1 MDIFLRLEFTQTQQ
15 IFLRIKEKNMKKKI
29 LKFILMVVC
38 VIALLPHSVHAEG
51 GSSPIL
57 PVASHGNV
65 IKKMNLSDYS
75 NGTSTDATLEIY
87 EDGYTVVK
95 SNSTVPQAQK
105 INNVWV
111 INAIKNYYDG
121 NPTVDMTSLVYDSDT
136 RLLVSSLN
144 KVEGGFWWRF
154 RHFWANETYGP
165 NGKVVSLS
173 KLKEIDLSKT
183 TPITDAGQT
192 ENTDSTRM
200 NLTNT
205 FSQIGIEK
213 LIFGQNWS
221 KIKIGNIDNLF
232 YHSLI
237 NEVVGLEYMDIK
249 PTSTESAFSN
259 ATIKKIDLSKLD
271 LTGLL
276 YGSRMFDTARVD
288 FKDLF
293 SRQHINNLKSGRYMF
308 SLYVTDEPLDVTG
321 IDLANGGGS
330 GSDYQGMFSA
340 LQAPSFKFDF
350 SNACSNTGEG
360 ADFSYA
366 FSRLSMQIDTSKLP
380 KLIYKPVGYD
390 SNGSG
395 SNIFYMDML
404 SYNSSWWEVYQK
416 LLDLSD
422 YSTDYIGSTN
432 VLDNQSGVQ
441 VIKTSTR
448 TKLHPQYGNGL
459 GIDSYS
465 IFDKYVGFKQ
475 VYTGRW
481 LLKYYA
487 DGSVVPEAD
496 RKYAST
502 YADFNGIDGYWV
514 REPVAGDNSP
524 TLSGGRIYET
534 EDDKWVTNADGSMTY
549 NMKVFDRKD
558 THYIVEDENP
568 NFIRTDNTTTVNGKQ
583 ASTAVVGK
591 DETTAT
597 VVNRYINS
605 TNTEV
610 RNLTIRKNVDVEDS
624 TQFIFDVTLKHST
637 LSGIKK
643 INDILFKDGVG
654 TITLMGNKS
663 ITLELPKGTE
673 YTITERAVKNW
684 TLTNQE
690 NTSGTLD
697 LNTEAV
703 FTNTRD
709 TFPNTSD
716 SVTELNIE
724 KNVPES
730 YKGFNGNNGFQF
742 EITLSNLSPN
752 STYQYEQYGQTRD
765 FQSDENGLATL
776 KLSVSKTSPVK
787 IIGNGLSSFKY
798 SIKENAPL
806 AGDTY
811 TFIPSMQVYEDTSL
825 IDNVGGKKG
834 IDFVSKTYTAKT
846 GKINRA
852 VVTNDIYD
860 LYQFNL
866 SKVVENSDTEEPFD
880 FTVSIK
886 GLKEGDFVYYQ
897 IYGESEERQVKYQ
910 GEYSEFDVKISNGGG
925 LDMFNI
931 PMYAQVSVIEHAN
944 TKGFVSNYQDMNGV
958 MTENTTVGK
967 EMATPYISGNANNSY
982 VSYTFYNRKE
992 QTFIASKTVSGT
1004 QGNKN
1009 ELFDFTTK
1017 LTTEDDSVY
1026 TGDVT
1031 IVDKYGK
1038 KETLHPNADGQY
1050 DFKMKHGDV
1059 MQFTGFSSKIKNVE
1073 LIEKDNAYITTMTSD
1088 NNVVEDKTIIVDITG
1103 DAIKEIKVNNSLG
1116 FDVPTGITLPFGGIL
1131 LLLVGIG
1138 VIYIIRR
1145 GNGDN

>member
-1 MDIFLRLEFTQTQQ
+1 
-15 IFLRIKEKNMKKKI
+15 
-29 LKFILMVVC
+29 MVVC

-75 NGTSTDATLEIY
+75 GGTSTDATLEIY

-95 SNSTVPQAQK
+95 SNSTVEQSQK
-105 INNVWV
+105 INNIWV
-111 INAIKNYYDG
+111 IKAVKSYYAN
-121 NPTVDMTSLVYDSDT
+121 NPTVDITSLVYDGDT
-136 RLLVSSLN
+136 RLLVSSLKYEN
-144 KVEGGFWWRF
+144 GFNSVRQF
-154 RHFWANETYGP
+154 NPKKRYTATGEE
-165 NGKVVSLS
+165 VDLS
-173 KLKEIDLSKT
+173 KLKVIDLSKT

-192 ENTDSTRM
+192 ENTDSNRV
-200 NLTNT
+200 NLIWS
-205 FSQIGIEK
+205 FAQLGIEK
-213 LIFGQNWS
+213 LIFGENWS
-221 KIKIGNIDNLF
+221 KLKFGDLNDAFIYSK
-232 YHSLI
+232 I
-237 NEVVGLEYMDIK
+237 NEVVGFEYLNIK
-249 PTSTESAFSN
+249 PESTEQAFSN
-259 ATIKKIDLSKLD
+259 AIIDKIDLSKLD
-271 LTGLL
+271 LTNLL
-276 YGSRMFDTARVD
+276 YGSRMFDTARVP

-293 SRQHINNLKSGRYMF
+293 SRQHINNIRSGEYMF

-321 IDLANGGGS
+321 LDLANAGGS
-330 GSDYQGMFSA
+330 GSGFQGMFSA
-340 LQAPSFKFDF
+340 LRAPSFKFDF
-350 SNACSNTGEG
+350 RNACSNTGQG

-380 KLIYKPVGYD
+380 KLIYKPVDYD
-390 SNGSG
+390 PNGSG

-416 LLDLSD
+416 SLDLSD
-422 YSTDYIGSTN
+422 YSTDNIGSTN

-448 TKLHPQYGNGL
+448 TKLHPQYGNGF
-459 GIDSYS
+459 GIGSYS

-481 LLKYYA
+481 LSKYYS

-568 NFIRTDNTTTVNGKQ
+568 NFIRTDSTTTVNGKQ

-597 VVNRYINS
+597 VVNKYINS

-690 NTSGTLD
+690 NSSGTLD
-697 LNTEAV
+697 LNTEAI

-724 KNVPES
+724 KSVLES
-730 YKGFNGNNGFQF
+730 YTGYNGNNGFQF
-742 EITLSNLSPN
+742 EVTLSNLTPN

-765 FQSDENGLATL
+765 FTSDENGLATL

-866 SKVVENSDTEEPFD
+866 SKVVEGSETEEPFD

-886 GLKEGDFVYYQ
+886 GLKEGDLVYYQ
-897 IYGESEERQVKYQ
+897 IYGESEERKIKYQ

-967 EMATPYISGNANNSY
+967 EMATPYVSGTVNNSY
-982 VSYTFYNRKE
+982 VAYTFYNRKE
-992 QTFIASKTVSGT
+992 QTFVTSKTVSGT

-1009 ELFDFTTK
+1009 ELFDFTAK
-1017 LTTEDDSVY
+1017 LTTEDDSAY
-1026 TGDVT
+1026 NGEVT

-1038 KETLHPNADGQY
+1038 KEVLHPNTEGQY
-1050 DFKMKHGDV
+1050 EFKMRHGDV
-1059 MQFTGFSSKIKNVE
+1059 MQFTGFSSMIKNVE
-1073 LIEKDNAYITTMTSD
+1073 LTEKDNAYTTTMTSD
-1088 NNVVEDKTIIVDITG
+1088 NKVVEDKTITVDIAG

-1131 LLLVGIG
+1131 LLLAGVG
-1138 VIYIIRR
+1138 VIYIMKR
-1145 GNGDN
+1145 GKGDN

>member
-1 MDIFLRLEFTQTQQ
+1 M
-15 IFLRIKEKNMKKKI
+15 KNKI

-75 NGTSTDATLEIY
+75 GGTSTDATLEIY

-95 SNSTVPQAQK
+95 SNSTVEQSQK
-105 INNVWV
+105 INNTWV
-111 INAIKNYYDG
+111 IKAVKSYYAN
-121 NPTVDMTSLVYDSDT
+121 NPTVDITSLVYDGDT
-136 RLLVSSLN
+136 RLLVSSL
-144 KVEGGFWWRF
+144 KYEDGFNSVKQFNPKKRYTPTG
-154 RHFWANETYGP
+154 EE
-165 NGKVVSLS
+165 VDLS
-173 KLKEIDLSKT
+173 KLKVIDLSKT

-192 ENTDSTRM
+192 ENTDSNRIK
-200 NLTNT
+200 LIWS
-205 FSQIGIEK
+205 FAQLGIEK
-213 LIFGQNWS
+213 LIFGENWS
-221 KIKIGNIDNLF
+221 KLKFGDINGAFIYSK
-232 YHSLI
+232 I
-237 NEVVGLEYMDIK
+237 NEVVGFEYLNIK
-249 PTSTESAFSN
+249 PESTEQSFSN
-259 ATIKKIDLSKLD
+259 AIIDKIDLSKLD
-271 LTGLL
+271 LTNLL
-276 YGSRMFDTARVD
+276 YGSRMFDTARVPI
-288 FKDLF
+288 KDLF
-293 SRQHINNLKSGRYMF
+293 SRQHINNIRSGEYMF

-321 IDLANGGGS
+321 LDLANAGGS
-330 GSDYQGMFSA
+330 GSSFQGMFSA
-340 LQAPSFKFDF
+340 LRAPSFKFDF
-350 SNACSNTGEG
+350 RNACSNTGQG

-380 KLIYKPVGYD
+380 KLIYKPVDYD
-390 SNGSG
+390 PTASG

-416 LLDLSD
+416 SLDLSD

-459 GIDSYS
+459 GIGSYS

-481 LLKYYA
+481 LLKYYS

-568 NFIRTDNTTTVNGKQ
+568 NFIRTDSTTTVNGKQ

-597 VVNRYINS
+597 VVNKYINS

-643 INDILFKDGVG
+643 INDILFKDGAG

-684 TLTNQE
+684 TLTSQE
-690 NTSGTLD
+690 NTSGTLN
-697 LNTEAV
+697 LNAEAV

-866 SKVVENSDTEEPFD
+866 SKVVENSETEEPFD

-897 IYGESEERQVKYQ
+897 IYGESEERKVKYQ

-967 EMATPYISGNANNSY
+967 EMATPYISGTVNNSY

-992 QTFIASKTVSGT
+992 QTIVTSKTVTGN
-1004 QGNKN
+1004 QGDKYKN
-1009 ELFDFTTK
+1009 FDFNAKFFKEDGSAYTGKVTIARKNGTK
-1017 LTTEDDSVY
+1017 EELTPNSENVY
-1026 TGDVT
+1026 T
-1031 IVDKYGK
+1031 Y
-1038 KETLHPNADGQY
+1038 Q
-1050 DFKMKHGDV
+1050 MKHGDV
-1059 MQFTGFSSKIKNVE
+1059 MQLSNFEEKIKSAEITEADNEYETTVQE
-1073 LIEKDNAYITTMTSD
+1073 VGKDAVNS
-1088 NNVVEDKTIIVDITG
+1088 KTITVDVENS
-1103 DAIKEIKVNNSLG
+1103 DKQVNFTNNLG
-1116 FDVPTGITLPFGGIL
+1116 INIPTGIALPLGGIAL
-1131 LLLVGIG
+1131 LALGAV
-1138 VIYIIRR
+1138 VIVLNKKKRE
-1145 GNGDN
+1145 D

>member
-1 MDIFLRLEFTQTQQ
+1 M
-15 IFLRIKEKNMKKKI
+15 KNKLI
-29 LKFILMVVC
+29 KFILMVVC

-87 EDGYTVVK
+87 EDGYTIVK

-105 INNVWV
+105 IDNVWV

-154 RHFWANETYGP
+154 RYFWANETYGP
-165 NGKVVSLS
+165 NGKIVSLS

-183 TPITDAGQT
+183 TPITDAGQE

-232 YHSLI
+232 YHSVI

-259 ATIKKIDLSKLD
+259 ATIKKIDFSKLD
-271 LTGLL
+271 LTNLR

-293 SRQHINNLKSGRYMF
+293 SRQHINNLRSGDYMF
-308 SLYVTDEPLDVTG
+308 SLYVTDKPLDITG

-330 GSDYQGMFSA
+330 GSSYQGMFSA

-350 SNACSNTGEG
+350 RNACSNTGEG

-390 SNGSG
+390 PNGSG

-416 LLDLSD
+416 SLDLSD

-432 VLDNQSGVQ
+432 ILDTQTGVQ

-459 GIDSYS
+459 GIGSYS
-465 IFDKYVGFKQ
+465 IFDKFIGFKQ

-481 LLKYYA
+481 LLKYYS

-597 VVNRYINS
+597 VVNKYINS

-624 TQFIFDVTLKHST
+624 TQFIFDVTLKHLT

-684 TLTNQE
+684 TLTSQE
-690 NTSGTLD
+690 NSSGTLD

-765 FQSDENGLATL
+765 FQSDENGLAIL
-776 KLSVSKTSPVK
+776 KLSISKTSPVK

-866 SKVVENSDTEEPFD
+866 SKVVENSETEEPFD

-897 IYGESEERQVKYQ
+897 IYGESEERKVKYQ

-967 EMATPYISGNANNSY
+967 EMATPYISGTTNNSY

-992 QTFIASKTVSGT
+992 QTFIASKTVLGT

-1009 ELFDFTTK
+1009 EPFNFTAK
-1017 LTTEDDSVY
+1017 LTSEDDSAY
-1026 TGDVT
+1026 SGEVT
-1031 IVDKYGK
+1031 MVDKYGK
-1038 KETLHPNADGQY
+1038 KNILHPNADGQY
-1050 DFKMKHGDV
+1050 DFKMRHGDV

-1073 LIEKDNAYITTMTSD
+1073 LTEKDNAYITTMTSD
-1088 NNVVEDKTIIVDITG
+1088 NNVVEDKTITVDITG
-1103 DAIKEIKVNNSLG
+1103 DEIKEIKVNNSLG
-1116 FDVPTGITLPFGGIL
+1116 FDVPTGITLPVGGIL

>member
-1 MDIFLRLEFTQTQQ
+1 
-15 IFLRIKEKNMKKKI
+15 
-29 LKFILMVVC
+29 MVVC

-95 SNSTVPQAQK
+95 SNSSVPQAQK
-105 INNVWV
+105 IDNVWV

-121 NPTVDMTSLVYDSDT
+121 NPTVDMTSLVYDTDT
-136 RLLVSSLN
+136 RLLVSSLS

-154 RHFWANETYGP
+154 KNFWAKETYGP
-165 NGKVVSLS
+165 NGSTISLS

-183 TPITDAGQT
+183 TPITDARQE
-192 ENTDSTRM
+192 ENTDSTRI
-200 NLTNT
+200 NLLNT

-221 KIKIGNIDNLF
+221 KIKIGDISNLF
-232 YHSLI
+232 YHSVI

-249 PTSTESAFSN
+249 PTSTDSAFSN

-271 LTGLL
+271 LTSLR

-350 SNACSNTGEG
+350 RNACSNTGEG

-416 LLDLSD
+416 SLDLSD

-448 TKLHPQYGNGL
+448 TKLHPKYGNGL
-459 GIDSYS
+459 GIGSYS
-465 IFDKYVGFKQ
+465 IFDKFIGFKQ

-481 LLKYYA
+481 LLKYYS

-597 VVNRYINS
+597 VVNKYINS

-663 ITLELPKGTE
+663 ITLELPEGTE

-684 TLTNQE
+684 TLTSQE

-730 YKGFNGNNGFQF
+730 YKGYNGNNGFQF

-811 TFIPSMQVYEDTSL
+811 TFIPSMQVYEDASL

-866 SKVVENSDTEEPFD
+866 SKVVEGSETEEPFD

-897 IYGESEERQVKYQ
+897 IYGESEERKVKYH

-967 EMATPYISGNANNSY
+967 EMATPYVSGTVNNSY
-982 VSYTFYNRKE
+982 VAYTFYNKKV
-992 QTFIASKTVSGT
+992 QTITLGKLVTGT

-1009 ELFDFTTK
+1009 ELFNFKTK
-1017 LTTEDDSVY
+1017 LIAEDGNTY
-1026 TGDVT
+1026 TGKVILSRKNGQKEKLLPNAEGEYKYQMQHGDIIQLSGFDTKINTIEVT
-1031 IVDKYGK
+1031 EEDNIYDTSVQVLDEEKNIGKSITVNVEDSDKYI
-1038 KETLHPNADGQY
+1038 
-1050 DFKMKHGDV
+1050 
-1059 MQFTGFSSKIKNVE
+1059 QFT
-1073 LIEKDNAYITTMTSD
+1073 
-1088 NNVVEDKTIIVDITG
+1088 NN
-1103 DAIKEIKVNNSLG
+1103 LG
-1116 FDVPTGITLPFGGIL
+1116 FTVPTGISLPTGGIFL
-1131 LLLVGIG
+1131 LIVGFAI
-1138 VIYIIRR
+1138 IIRNKR
-1145 GNGDN
+1145 TN

>member
-1 MDIFLRLEFTQTQQ
+1 
-15 IFLRIKEKNMKKKI
+15 MKRKLI
-29 LKFILMVVC
+29 KFILMVVC

-65 IKKMNLSDYS
+65 IKTMNLADY
-75 NGTSTDATLEIY
+75 TSGITTNATLQVY

-95 SNSTVPQAQK
+95 SNSTVEQSQK
-105 INNVWV
+105 IDNVWV

-154 RHFWANETYGP
+154 RTFWAKETYGP
-165 NGKVVSLS
+165 TGEIVSLS
-173 KLKEIDLSKT
+173 KLREIDLSKT

-205 FSQIGIEK
+205 FSQIGIKK

-221 KIKIGNIDNLF
+221 KIKIGDISNLF
-232 YHSLI
+232 YHSVI

-271 LTGLL
+271 LTSLR
-276 YGSRMFDTARVD
+276 YGSRMFYTARVD

-308 SLYVTDEPLDVTG
+308 SLYVTDEPLDITG

-350 SNACSNTGEG
+350 RNACSNTGEG

-390 SNGSG
+390 STASG

-416 LLDLSD
+416 SLDLSD

-459 GIDSYS
+459 GIGSYS

-481 LLKYYA
+481 LLKYYS

-514 REPVAGDNSP
+514 RESVAGDNSP

-568 NFIRTDNTTTVNGKQ
+568 NYIRTDSTTTVNGKQ

-597 VVNRYINS
+597 VVNKYINS

-663 ITLELPKGTE
+663 ITLELPNGTE

-684 TLTNQE
+684 TLTSQE

-709 TFPNTSD
+709 TFPNTSA

-724 KNVPES
+724 KNVPAS
-730 YKGFNGNNGFQF
+730 YTGYNGDNSFIF
-742 EITLSNLSPN
+742 EVALSGLVPN
-752 STYQYEQYGQTRD
+752 TTYQYEQFGQTKD
-765 FQSDENGLATL
+765 FTSDENGLANL
-776 KLSVSKTSPVK
+776 SLSVSKTSPVK

-880 FTVSIK
+880 FIISIK

-897 IYGESEERQVKYQ
+897 IYGESEERKVKYQ

-925 LDMFNI
+925 LYMFNI

-967 EMATPYISGNANNSY
+967 EMATPYISGTANNSY

-1009 ELFDFTTK
+1009 ELFDFTAK
-1017 LTTEDDSVY
+1017 LTAEDDSAY
-1026 TGDVT
+1026 NGDVT
-1031 IVDKYGK
+1031 MVDKYGK
-1038 KETLHPNADGQY
+1038 KEVLQPNTEGQY
-1050 DFKMKHGDV
+1050 EFKMQHGDV

-1073 LIEKDNAYITTMTSD
+1073 LTEKDNAYITTMTSG
-1088 NNVVEDKTIIVDITG
+1088 NNVVEDKTITVDIIG
-1103 DAIKEIKVNNSLG
+1103 DEIKEIKVNNSLG
-1116 FDVPTGITLPFGGIL
+1116 FDVPTGITLPVGGL

-1138 VIYIIRR
+1138 VIYIIKR
-1145 GNGDN
+1145 GKGDK

>member
-1 MDIFLRLEFTQTQQ
+1 M
-15 IFLRIKEKNMKKKI
+15 KNKLI
-29 LKFILMVVC
+29 KFILMVVC

-65 IKKMNLSDYS
+65 IKKMNLSDFS

-87 EDGYTVVK
+87 EDGYTIVK
-95 SNSTVPQAQK
+95 SNSTVEQSQK
-105 INNVWV
+105 IDNVWV

-136 RLLVSSLN
+136 RLLVSSLS

-154 RHFWANETYGP
+154 KNFWTKETYGQ
-165 NGKVVSLS
+165 NGKIVSLS

-183 TPITDAGQT
+183 TPITDAGQE
-192 ENTDSTRM
+192 ENTDSTRI
-200 NLTNT
+200 NLLNT

-221 KIKIGNIDNLF
+221 KIKIGDISNLF
-232 YHSLI
+232 YHSVI

-249 PTSTESAFSN
+249 PTSTESAFNS

-271 LTGLL
+271 LTNLR
-276 YGSRMFDTARVD
+276 YGSRMFDTARVN

-350 SNACSNTGEG
+350 RNACSNTGEG

-380 KLIYKPVGYD
+380 KPIYKPAGYD
-390 SNGSG
+390 PSG
-395 SNIFYMDML
+395 SADNSFYEDML
-404 SYNSSWWEVYQK
+404 SYNNSWWEVYQK
-416 LLDLSD
+416 SLDLSD
-422 YSTDYIGSTN
+422 YSTDNIGSTN
-432 VLDNQSGVQ
+432 VLSSQSGVQ

-459 GIDSYS
+459 GISSYS

-481 LLKYYA
+481 LLKYYS

-534 EDDKWVTNADGSMTY
+534 EDGKWVTNADGSMTY

-568 NFIRTDNTTTVNGKQ
+568 NFIRTDSTTTVNGKQ
-583 ASTAVVGK
+583 TSTAVVGK

-597 VVNRYINS
+597 VVNKYINS

-684 TLTNQE
+684 TLTSQE

-709 TFPNTSD
+709 TFPNVSD
-716 SVTELNIE
+716 SATELNIE
-724 KNVPES
+724 KNIPES

-765 FQSDENGLATL
+765 FTSDENGLAIL

-798 SIKENAPL
+798 SIKENASL

-834 IDFVSKTYTAKT
+834 IDFVSKTYIAKT

-866 SKVVENSDTEEPFD
+866 SKVVENSETEEPFD

-897 IYGESEERQVKYQ
+897 IYGESEERKVKYQ

-967 EMATPYISGNANNSY
+967 EMATPYISGTSNNSY

-992 QTFIASKTVSGT
+992 QTIVTSKTVTGN
-1004 QGNKN
+1004 QGDKYKN
-1009 ELFDFTTK
+1009 FDFNAK
-1017 LTTEDDSVY
+1017 FFKEDGSEY
-1026 TGDVT
+1026 TGKVVLARKNGT
-1031 IVDKYGK
+1031 
-1038 KETLHPNADGQY
+1038 KEELTPNSENIY
-1050 DFKMKHGDV
+1050 TYRMKHGDV
-1059 MQFTGFSSKIKNVE
+1059 MQLSNFEEKIKSVE
-1073 LIEKDNAYITTMTSD
+1073 ITEVDNEYETTIQEVGKDAVNS
-1088 NNVVEDKTIIVDITG
+1088 KTITVDVENSDKQINFT
-1103 DAIKEIKVNNSLG
+1103 NNLG
-1116 FDVPTGITLPFGGIL
+1116 INIPTGIALPLGGIAL
-1131 LLLVGIG
+1131 LAVGVLI
-1138 VIYIIRR
+1138 VIMNKKKREK
-1145 GNGDN
+1145 

>member
-1 MDIFLRLEFTQTQQ
+1 
-15 IFLRIKEKNMKKKI
+15 
-29 LKFILMVVC
+29 MVVC

-87 EDGYTVVK
+87 EDGYTIVK

-105 INNVWV
+105 IDNVWV
-111 INAIKNYYDG
+111 VNAIKNYYDG

-154 RHFWANETYGP
+154 RHFWANKTYGP
-165 NGKVVSLS
+165 NGEVVSLS

-237 NEVVGLEYMDIK
+237 NEVIGLEYMDIK

-271 LTGLL
+271 LTNLR

-330 GSDYQGMFSA
+330 GSDYQGMFGA

-350 SNACSNTGEG
+350 RNACSNTGEG

-380 KLIYKPVGYD
+380 KPIYKPAGYD
-390 SNGSG
+390 PSGSG
-395 SNIFYMDML
+395 SNIFYADML

-416 LLDLSD
+416 SLDLSD
-422 YSTDYIGSTN
+422 YSTDNIGSTN
-432 VLDNQSGVQ
+432 ILYTQTGAQ
-441 VIKTSTR
+441 VIKTSTI

-459 GIDSYS
+459 GIGSYS
-465 IFDKYVGFKQ
+465 IFDKFIGFKQ

-597 VVNRYINS
+597 VVNKYINS

-684 TLTNQE
+684 TLTSQE
-690 NTSGTLD
+690 NASGTLD

-716 SVTELNIE
+716 SVIELNIE

-730 YKGFNGNNGFQF
+730 YKGYNGNNGFQF

-765 FQSDENGLATL
+765 FQSDENGLAIL

-825 IDNVGGKKG
+825 LDNVGGKKG

-866 SKVVENSDTEEPFD
+866 SKVVEGSETEEPFD

-897 IYGESEERQVKYQ
+897 IYGESEERKVKYQ

-967 EMATPYISGNANNSY
+967 EMATPYISGTANNSY

-992 QTFIASKTVSGT
+992 QTFIASKMVSGT

-1009 ELFDFTTK
+1009 ELFDFTAK
-1017 LTTEDDSVY
+1017 LTAEDDSVY
-1026 TGDVT
+1026 NGDVT

-1038 KETLHPNADGQY
+1038 KNVLHPNTEGQY
-1050 DFKMKHGDV
+1050 EYQMRHGDV

-1073 LIEKDNAYITTMTSD
+1073 LTEKDNAYITTMTSG
-1088 NNVVEDKTIIVDITG
+1088 NNVVDGKTITVDITG
-1103 DAIKEIKVNNSLG
+1103 DEIKEIKVNNSLG
-1116 FDVPTGITLPFGGIL
+1116 FDVPTGITLPVGGL

-1138 VIYIIRR
+1138 VIYIIKR
-1145 GNGDN
+1145 GKGDN

>member
-1 MDIFLRLEFTQTQQ
+1 
-15 IFLRIKEKNMKKKI
+15 
-29 LKFILMVVC
+29 MVVC

-65 IKKMNLSDYS
+65 IKTMNLADY
-75 NGTSTDATLEIY
+75 TSGITTDATLQIY

-95 SNSTVPQAQK
+95 SNSTVEQSQK
-105 INNVWV
+105 IDNVWV
-111 INAIKNYYDG
+111 INAIKKYYDD
-121 NPTVDMTSLVYDSDT
+121 NPTVDMTSLVYDTDT
-136 RLLVSSLN
+136 RLLVSSLS

-154 RHFWANETYGP
+154 RTFWAKETYGP
-165 NGKVVSLS
+165 TGKIVSLS
-173 KLKEIDLSKT
+173 KLREIDLSKT

-192 ENTDSTRM
+192 ENTDTTRI
-200 NLTNT
+200 NLSNT

-213 LIFGQNWS
+213 LVFGENWS

-237 NEVVGLEYMDIK
+237 NEVIGLEYMDIK

-271 LTGLL
+271 LTNLR

-330 GSDYQGMFSA
+330 GSDYQGMFTA

-350 SNACSNTGEG
+350 RNACSNTGEG

-380 KLIYKPVGYD
+380 KPIYKPAGYD
-390 SNGSG
+390 PSG
-395 SNIFYMDML
+395 SADNSFYEDML

-416 LLDLSD
+416 SLDLSD
-422 YSTDYIGSTN
+422 YSTDNIGSSN
-432 VLDNQSGVQ
+432 ILDNQSGVQ
-441 VIKTSTR
+441 VIKTSMR

-459 GIDSYS
+459 GIGSYS
-465 IFDKYVGFKQ
+465 IFDKFIGFKQ

-481 LLKYYA
+481 LLKYYS

-549 NMKVFDRKD
+549 NIKVFDRKD

-568 NFIRTDNTTTVNGKQ
+568 NYIRTDSTTTVNGKQ

-597 VVNRYINS
+597 VVNKYINS

-624 TQFIFDVTLKHST
+624 TQFIFDVTLKHSS

-684 TLTNQE
+684 TLTSQE
-690 NTSGTLD
+690 STSGTLD

-709 TFPNTSD
+709 IFPNTSD

-776 KLSVSKTSPVK
+776 KLSISKTSPVK

-811 TFIPSMQVYEDTSL
+811 TFIPSMQVYEDSAL
-825 IDNVGGKKG
+825 LDNVGGKKG

-852 VVTNDIYD
+852 VITNDIYD

-866 SKVVENSDTEEPFD
+866 SKVVENSETEEPFD

-897 IYGESEERQVKYQ
+897 IYGESEERKVKYQ

-967 EMATPYISGNANNSY
+967 EMATPYISGTVNNSY

-992 QTFIASKTVSGT
+992 QTIVTSKTVTGN
-1004 QGNKN
+1004 QGDKYKN
-1009 ELFDFTTK
+1009 FDFNAK
-1017 LTTEDDSVY
+1017 FFKEDGSEY
-1026 TGDVT
+1026 TGKVVLARKNGT
-1031 IVDKYGK
+1031 
-1038 KETLHPNADGQY
+1038 KEELTPNSENIYTYQ
-1050 DFKMKHGDV
+1050 MKHGDV
-1059 MQFTGFSSKIKNVE
+1059 MQLSNFEEKIKSAEITETDNEYDTTVQVVGEQPTKSKTVTLDVE
-1073 LIEKDNAYITTMTSD
+1073 
-1088 NNVVEDKTIIVDITG
+1088 NNDKQVNFTNNLGIDI
-1103 DAIKEIKVNNSLG
+1103 
-1116 FDVPTGITLPFGGIL
+1116 PTGIALPLGGVAL
-1131 LLLVGIG
+1131 LAVG
-1138 VIYIIRR
+1138 VLIIITNKKKRE
-1145 GNGDN
+1145 D

>member
-1 MDIFLRLEFTQTQQ
+1 M
-15 IFLRIKEKNMKKKI
+15 KNK
-29 LKFILMVVC
+29 LVKFILMVVC

-65 IKKMNLSDYS
+65 IKTMNLADY
-75 NGTSTDATLEIY
+75 TSGITTNATLQVY

-237 NEVVGLEYMDIK
+237 NEVVGFEHLDIK

-259 ATIKKIDLSKLD
+259 ATIKKIDFSKLD
-271 LTGLL
+271 LTNLR
-276 YGSRMFDTARVD
+276 YGSRMFDTARVP

-350 SNACSNTGEG
+350 RNACSNTGEG

-380 KLIYKPVGYD
+380 KLTYKPVDYD
-390 SNGSG
+390 PSGSG

-416 LLDLSD
+416 SLDLSD

-459 GIDSYS
+459 GIGSYS

-597 VVNRYINS
+597 VVNKYINS

-684 TLTNQE
+684 TLTSQE
-690 NTSGTLD
+690 NNSGTLD

-709 TFPNTSD
+709 TFPNVSD

-765 FQSDENGLATL
+765 FQSDENGLAIL

-811 TFIPSMQVYEDTSL
+811 TFIPSMQVYENTSL

-866 SKVVENSDTEEPFD
+866 SKVVEGSDTEEPFD

-897 IYGESEERQVKYQ
+897 IYGESEERKVKYQ

-958 MTENTTVGK
+958 MTDNTTVGK
-967 EMATPYISGNANNSY
+967 EMATPYISGTVNNSY
-982 VSYTFYNRKE
+982 VSYTFYNKKE
-992 QTFIASKTVSGT
+992 QTIVTSKTVTGN
-1004 QGNKN
+1004 QGDKYKN
-1009 ELFDFTTK
+1009 FDFNAK
-1017 LTTEDDSVY
+1017 FFKEDGSAY
-1026 TGDVT
+1026 TGK
-1031 IVDKYGK
+1031 IVIARKNGT
-1038 KETLHPNADGQY
+1038 KEELAPNSENIYTYQ
-1050 DFKMKHGDV
+1050 MKHGDV
-1059 MQFTGFSSKIKNVE
+1059 MQLSNFKEKIKSAEITEVDNEYETTVQVVGEQPTKSKTVTLDVE
-1073 LIEKDNAYITTMTSD
+1073 
-1088 NNVVEDKTIIVDITG
+1088 NNDKQ
-1103 DAIKEIKVNNSLG
+1103 VNFTNNLG
-1116 FDVPTGITLPFGGIL
+1116 INIPTGIALPLGGITL
-1131 LLLVGIG
+1131 LAVGA
-1138 VIYIIRR
+1138 VTIIL
-1145 GNGDN
+1145 NKKKEKEDK

>member
-1 MDIFLRLEFTQTQQ
+1 
-15 IFLRIKEKNMKKKI
+15 
-29 LKFILMVVC
+29 MVVC

-65 IKKMNLSDYS
+65 IKKMNLSDFS

-87 EDGYTVVK
+87 EDGYTIVK
-95 SNSTVPQAQK
+95 SNSTVEQSQK
-105 INNVWV
+105 IDNVWV

-136 RLLVSSLN
+136 RLLVSSLS

-154 RHFWANETYGP
+154 KNFWTKETYGQ
-165 NGKVVSLS
+165 NGKIVSLS

-183 TPITDAGQT
+183 TPITDAGQE
-192 ENTDSTRM
+192 ENTDSTRI
-200 NLTNT
+200 NLLNT

-221 KIKIGNIDNLF
+221 KIKIGDISNLF
-232 YHSLI
+232 YHSVI

-249 PTSTESAFSN
+249 PTSTESAFNS

-271 LTGLL
+271 LTNLR
-276 YGSRMFDTARVD
+276 YGSRMFDTARVN

-350 SNACSNTGEG
+350 RNACSNTGEG

-380 KLIYKPVGYD
+380 KPIYKPAGYD
-390 SNGSG
+390 PSG
-395 SNIFYMDML
+395 SADNSFYEDML
-404 SYNSSWWEVYQK
+404 SYNNSWWEVYQK
-416 LLDLSD
+416 SLDLSD
-422 YSTDYIGSTN
+422 YSTDNIGSTN
-432 VLDNQSGVQ
+432 VLSSQSGVQ

-459 GIDSYS
+459 GISSYS

-481 LLKYYA
+481 LLKYYS

-534 EDDKWVTNADGSMTY
+534 EDGKWVTNADGSMTY

-568 NFIRTDNTTTVNGKQ
+568 NFIRTDSTTTVNGKQ
-583 ASTAVVGK
+583 TSTAVVGK

-597 VVNRYINS
+597 VVNKYINS

-684 TLTNQE
+684 TLTSQE

-709 TFPNTSD
+709 TFPNVSD
-716 SVTELNIE
+716 SATELNIE
-724 KNVPES
+724 KNIPES

-765 FQSDENGLATL
+765 FTSDENGLAIL

-798 SIKENAPL
+798 SIKENASL

-834 IDFVSKTYTAKT
+834 IDFVSKTYIAKT

-866 SKVVENSDTEEPFD
+866 SKVVENSETEEPFD

-897 IYGESEERQVKYQ
+897 IYGESEERKVKYQ

-967 EMATPYISGNANNSY
+967 EMATPYISGTSNNSY

-992 QTFIASKTVSGT
+992 QTIVTSKTVTGN
-1004 QGNKN
+1004 QGDKYKN
-1009 ELFDFTTK
+1009 FDFNAK
-1017 LTTEDDSVY
+1017 FFKEDGSEY
-1026 TGDVT
+1026 TGKVVLARKNGT
-1031 IVDKYGK
+1031 
-1038 KETLHPNADGQY
+1038 KEELTPNSENIY
-1050 DFKMKHGDV
+1050 TYRMKHGDV
-1059 MQFTGFSSKIKNVE
+1059 MQLSNFEEKIKSVE
-1073 LIEKDNAYITTMTSD
+1073 ITEVDNEYETTIQEVGKDAVNS
-1088 NNVVEDKTIIVDITG
+1088 KTITVDVENSDKQINFT
-1103 DAIKEIKVNNSLG
+1103 NNLG
-1116 FDVPTGITLPFGGIL
+1116 INIPTGIALPLGGIAL
-1131 LLLVGIG
+1131 LAVGVLI
-1138 VIYIIRR
+1138 VIMNKKKREK
-1145 GNGDN
+1145 

>member
-1 MDIFLRLEFTQTQQ
+1 
-15 IFLRIKEKNMKKKI
+15 
-29 LKFILMVVC
+29 MVVC

-65 IKKMNLSDYS
+65 IKKMNLSDFS

-95 SNSTVPQAQK
+95 SNSTVPQSQK

-121 NPTVDMTSLVYDSDT
+121 NPTVDMTSLVYDNDT
-136 RLLVSSLN
+136 RLLVSSLS

-154 RHFWANETYGP
+154 KNFWAKETYGP
-165 NGKVVSLS
+165 NGRTVSLS
-173 KLKEIDLSKT
+173 NLKEIDLSKT
-183 TPITDAGQT
+183 TPITDAGQE
-192 ENTDSTRM
+192 ENTDSTRI
-200 NLTNT
+200 NLLNA

-221 KIKIGNIDNLF
+221 KIKIGDISNLF
-232 YHSLI
+232 YHSVI

-249 PTSTESAFSN
+249 PISTESAFSN
-259 ATIKKIDLSKLD
+259 ATIKKIDFSKLD
-271 LTGLL
+271 LTNLR

-293 SRQHINNLKSGRYMF
+293 SRQHINNLRSGDYMF
-308 SLYVTDEPLDVTG
+308 SLYVTDEPLDITG

-330 GSDYQGMFSA
+330 GSSYQGMFSA

-350 SNACSNTGEG
+350 RNACSNTGEG

-416 LLDLSD
+416 SLDLSD

-459 GIDSYS
+459 GIGSYS
-465 IFDKYVGFKQ
+465 IFDKFIGFKQ

-568 NFIRTDNTTTVNGKQ
+568 NFIRTDSTTTVNGKQ

-597 VVNRYINS
+597 VVNKYINS

-684 TLTNQE
+684 TLTSQE

-697 LNTEAV
+697 LNTEAI

-709 TFPNTSD
+709 TFPNVSD

-825 IDNVGGKKG
+825 LDNVGGKKG

-866 SKVVENSDTEEPFD
+866 SKVVEGSETEEPFD

-897 IYGESEERQVKYQ
+897 IYGESEERKVKYQ

-967 EMATPYISGNANNSY
+967 EMATPYVSGTVNNSY
-982 VSYTFYNRKE
+982 VAYTFYNRKE
-992 QTFIASKTVSGT
+992 QTFVTSKTVSGT

-1009 ELFDFTTK
+1009 ELFDFTAK

-1026 TGDVT
+1026 NGEVT

-1038 KETLHPNADGQY
+1038 KETLHPNTEGQY
-1050 DFKMKHGDV
+1050 EFEMRHGDV
-1059 MQFTGFSSKIKNVE
+1059 MQFTGFSSKIKNIE
-1073 LIEKDNAYITTMTSD
+1073 LTEKDNAYITTMTSD
-1088 NNVVEDKTIIVDITG
+1088 NNVVDSKTITVDISG
-1103 DAIKEIKVNNSLG
+1103 DTIKEIKVNNSLG
-1116 FDVPTGITLPFGGIL
+1116 FDVPTGITLPVGGL

-1138 VIYIIRR
+1138 VIYIIKR
-1145 GNGDN
+1145 GKGDK

>member
-1 MDIFLRLEFTQTQQ
+1 M
-15 IFLRIKEKNMKKKI
+15 KNKFI
-29 LKFILMVVC
+29 KFILMVVC

-75 NGTSTDATLEIY
+75 GGTSTDATLEIY
-87 EDGYTVVK
+87 EDGYTIVK
-95 SNSTVPQAQK
+95 SNSTTPQTQK
-105 INNVWV
+105 IDNVWV
-111 INAIKNYYDG
+111 VNAINNYYE
-121 NPTVDMTSLVYDSDT
+121 NPTIDITALVYDSDT

-154 RHFWANETYGP
+154 RHFWVNETYGP

-271 LTGLL
+271 LTSLR

-350 SNACSNTGEG
+350 RNACSNTGEG

-404 SYNSSWWEVYQK
+404 SYNSGWGEVYQK
-416 LLDLSD
+416 SLDLSD

-459 GIDSYS
+459 GIGSYS
-465 IFDKYVGFKQ
+465 IFDKFIGFKQ

-481 LLKYYA
+481 LLKYYS

-583 ASTAVVGK
+583 VSKAVVG
-591 DETTAT
+591 DNETTAT
-597 VVNRYINS
+597 VVNKYINS

-684 TLTNQE
+684 TLTSQE
-690 NTSGTLD
+690 NTSGTLN
-697 LNTEAV
+697 LNAEAV

-811 TFIPSMQVYEDTSL
+811 TYIPSMQVYEDTSL
-825 IDNVGGKKG
+825 MDNVGGKKD

-860 LYQFNL
+860 LYQFDL
-866 SKVVENSDTEEPFD
+866 SKVVENSETEEPFD

-886 GLKEGDFVYYQ
+886 GLKEGDFVRYQ
-897 IYGESEERQVKYQ
+897 IYGESEERKVKYQ

-967 EMATPYISGNANNSY
+967 EMATPYISGTVNNSY

-992 QTFIASKTVSGT
+992 QTIVTSKTVTGN
-1004 QGNKN
+1004 QGDKYKN
-1009 ELFDFTTK
+1009 FDFNAK
-1017 LTTEDDSVY
+1017 FFKEDDSAYTGKVTIARKNGTKEELTPNSENVY
-1026 TGDVT
+1026 T
-1031 IVDKYGK
+1031 Y
-1038 KETLHPNADGQY
+1038 Q
-1050 DFKMKHGDV
+1050 MKHGDV
-1059 MQFTGFSSKIKNVE
+1059 MQLSNFEEKIKSAEITEVDNEYETTAQEVG
-1073 LIEKDNAYITTMTSD
+1073 KDAVNS
-1088 NNVVEDKTIIVDITG
+1088 KTITVDVENS
-1103 DAIKEIKVNNSLG
+1103 DKQVNFTNNLG
-1116 FDVPTGITLPFGGIL
+1116 INIPTGIALPLGGIAL
-1131 LLLVGIG
+1131 LALGAV
-1138 VIYIIRR
+1138 VIVLNKKKRE
-1145 GNGDN
+1145 D

>member
-1 MDIFLRLEFTQTQQ
+1 MKVYKIGEERM
-15 IFLRIKEKNMKKKI
+15 KNKFI
-29 LKFILMVVC
+29 KFILMVVC

-87 EDGYTVVK
+87 EDGYTIVR

-105 INNVWV
+105 IDNVWV
-111 INAIKNYYDG
+111 VNAIKNYYDG

-136 RLLVSSLN
+136 RLLVSSLS

-154 RHFWANETYGP
+154 KNFWAKETYGP
-165 NGKVVSLS
+165 NGRTVSLS

-183 TPITDAGQT
+183 TPITDAGQE
-192 ENTDSTRM
+192 ENTDSTRI
-200 NLTNT
+200 NLLNT

-213 LIFGQNWS
+213 LIFGENWS
-221 KIKIGNIDNLF
+221 KIKIGNIDGLF
-232 YHSLI
+232 SHSVI
-237 NEVVGLEYMDIK
+237 NEVVGFDKLDIK
-249 PTSTESAFSN
+249 PTRAENAFSN
-259 ATIKKIDLSKLD
+259 AVIDKIDVTKMD
-271 LTGLL
+271 LTKLF
-276 YGSRMFDTARVD
+276 SANRMFDTTSIPVG
-288 FKDLF
+288 DLF
-293 SRQHINNLKSGRYMF
+293 SRYHIQLFDAQYMF
-308 SLYVTDEPLDVTG
+308 SFYKSDKPLDVTG
-321 IDLANGGGS
+321 IDLSDGGNFN
-330 GSDYQGMFSA
+330 GMFEA

-350 SNACSNTGEG
+350 SNARGSF
-360 ADFSYA
+360 AYA
-366 FSRLSMQIDTSKLP
+366 FSRLGMQIDTSKLP
-380 KLIYKPVGYD
+380 KPIYKPAGYD
-390 SNGSG
+390 PSG
-395 SNIFYMDML
+395 SADNSFYEDML
-404 SYNSSWWEVYQK
+404 SYNNSWWEVYQK
-416 LLDLSD
+416 SLDLSD
-422 YSTDYIGSTN
+422 YSTDNIGSSN
-432 VLDNQSGVQ
+432 ILDNQSGVQ

-459 GIDSYS
+459 GISSYS
-465 IFDKYVGFKQ
+465 IFDKFIGFKQ

-481 LLKYYA
+481 LLKYYS

-568 NFIRTDNTTTVNGKQ
+568 NYIRTDSTTTVNGKQ
-583 ASTAVVGK
+583 ASTAVIG
-591 DETTAT
+591 DNETSAT
-597 VVNRYINS
+597 VTNKYINT

-624 TQFIFDVTLKHST
+624 TQFVFDVTLKHST

-673 YTITERAVKNW
+673 YIITERAVKNW
-684 TLTNQE
+684 TLTSQE

-697 LNTEAV
+697 LNAEAV

-709 TFPNTSD
+709 TFPNTSA

-724 KNVPES
+724 KNVPAS
-730 YKGFNGNNGFQF
+730 YTGYNGDNSFIF
-742 EITLSNLSPN
+742 EVTLSGLVPN
-752 STYQYEQYGQTRD
+752 TTYQYEQFGQTKD
-765 FQSDENGLATL
+765 FTSDENGLATL
-776 KLSVSKTSPVK
+776 KLSISKTSPVK
-787 IIGNGLSSFKY
+787 IIGNGISGFKY
-798 SIKENAPL
+798 SIREKAPN

-811 TFIPSMQVYEDTSL
+811 TYIPSIQVYEDTSL
-825 IDNVGGKKG
+825 MDNVGGKKG

-852 VVTNDIYD
+852 VITNDIYD

-866 SKVVENSDTEEPFD
+866 SKVVENSETEEPFD

-897 IYGESEERQVKYQ
+897 IYGESEERKVKYQ

-967 EMATPYISGNANNSY
+967 EMATPYIAGTVNNSY
-982 VSYTFYNRKE
+982 IAYTFYNRKV
-992 QTFIASKTVSGT
+992 QTITLNKIVTGT

-1009 ELFDFTTK
+1009 ELFNFIAK
-1017 LTTEDDSVY
+1017 LTTEDGNTY
-1026 TGDVT
+1026 TGKVVLLRKSGQKEELSPNAGGEYEYQMQHGDIIQLSGFDTKIKTIEVTEEDNTYDT
-1031 IVDKYGK
+1031 IVQVLGEESNTGK
-1038 KETLHPNADGQY
+1038 SIT
-1050 DFKMKHGDV
+1050 V
-1059 MQFTGFSSKIKNVE
+1059 NVE
-1073 LIEKDNAYITTMTSD
+1073 NSD
-1088 NNVVEDKTIIVDITG
+1088 KHIQFINN
-1103 DAIKEIKVNNSLG
+1103 LG
-1116 FDVPTGITLPFGGIL
+1116 FTVPTGVSLPIGGVFL
-1131 LLLVGIG
+1131 LIVGFG
-1138 VIYIIRR
+1138 VILTRNKKR
-1145 GNGDN
+1145 K

>member
-1 MDIFLRLEFTQTQQ
+1 M
-15 IFLRIKEKNMKKKI
+15 KNKI
-29 LKFILMVVC
+29 LKFILMVMC

-95 SNSTVPQAQK
+95 SNSSVPQAQK
-105 INNVWV
+105 IDNVWV

-121 NPTVDMTSLVYDSDT
+121 NHTVDMTSLVYDSDT

-144 KVEGGFWWRF
+144 KIEGGFWWRF

-221 KIKIGNIDNLF
+221 KIKIGDISNLF
-232 YHSLI
+232 YHSVI

-249 PTSTESAFSN
+249 PTNTESTFSN

-271 LTGLL
+271 LTNLR

-293 SRQHINNLKSGRYMF
+293 SRQHINNLRSGNYMF
-308 SLYVTDEPLDVTG
+308 SLYVTDEPLDITG

-330 GSDYQGMFSA
+330 GSSYQGMFSA

-350 SNACSNTGEG
+350 RNACSNTGEG

-390 SNGSG
+390 PNGSG

-404 SYNSSWWEVYQK
+404 SYNNNWWEVYQK
-416 LLDLSD
+416 SLDLSD
-422 YSTDYIGSTN
+422 YSTDNIGSTN
-432 VLDNQSGVQ
+432 ILDTQTGVQ

-459 GIDSYS
+459 GIGSYS

-487 DGSVVPEAD
+487 DGSIVPEAD

-568 NFIRTDNTTTVNGKQ
+568 NYIRTDSTTTVNGKQ

-597 VVNRYINS
+597 VVNKYINS

-624 TQFIFDVTLKHST
+624 TQFIFDVTLKHSS

-684 TLTNQE
+684 TLTSQE

-697 LNTEAV
+697 LNAEAV

-776 KLSVSKTSPVK
+776 KLHVSKTSPVK

-798 SIKENAPL
+798 SIKENTPL

-811 TFIPSMQVYEDTSL
+811 TFIPSMQVYEDSAL
-825 IDNVGGKKG
+825 LDNVGGKKG

-852 VVTNDIYD
+852 VITNDIYD

-866 SKVVENSDTEEPFD
+866 SKVVENSETEEPFD

-897 IYGESEERQVKYQ
+897 IYGESEERKVKYQ

-944 TKGFVSNYQDMNGV
+944 TKGFVSNYQDMNGL

-967 EMATPYISGNANNSY
+967 EIATPYISGTVNNSY

-992 QTFIASKTVSGT
+992 QTIVTSKTVTGN
-1004 QGNKN
+1004 QGDKYKN
-1009 ELFDFTTK
+1009 FDFNAK
-1017 LTTEDDSVY
+1017 FFKEDGSEY
-1026 TGDVT
+1026 TGKVVLARKNGTKEELTPNSENIYTYQMKHVDIMQLSNFEEKIKSAEITEADNEYDTTVQVVGEQPTKSKTATLDV
-1031 IVDKYGK
+1031 
-1038 KETLHPNADGQY
+1038 ENADKQ
-1050 DFKMKHGDV
+1050 V
-1059 MQFTGFSSKIKNVE
+1059 NFT
-1073 LIEKDNAYITTMTSD
+1073 
-1088 NNVVEDKTIIVDITG
+1088 NN
-1103 DAIKEIKVNNSLG
+1103 LG
-1116 FDVPTGITLPFGGIL
+1116 INIPTGIALPLGGIAL
-1131 LLLVGIG
+1131 LAVG
-1138 VIYIIRR
+1138 VLIIVLNKKKRKS
-1145 GNGDN
+1145 

>member
-1 MDIFLRLEFTQTQQ
+1 M
-15 IFLRIKEKNMKKKI
+15 KNKLI
-29 LKFILMVVC
+29 KFILMVVC
-38 VIALLPHSVHAEG
+38 VIVLLPHSVHAEG

-75 NGTSTDATLEIY
+75 NGTSTDATLEVY

-144 KVEGGFWWRF
+144 KIEGGFWWRF
-154 RHFWANETYGP
+154 RHFWVNETYGP

-232 YHSLI
+232 YHSVI

-259 ATIKKIDLSKLD
+259 ATIKKIDFSKLD
-271 LTGLL
+271 LTNLR
-276 YGSRMFDTARVD
+276 YGSRMFDTARVP

-293 SRQHINNLKSGRYMF
+293 SRQHINNLRSGDYMF
-308 SLYVTDEPLDVTG
+308 SLYVTDEPLDITG

-330 GSDYQGMFSA
+330 GSSYQGMFSA

-350 SNACSNTGEG
+350 RNACSNTGEG
-360 ADFSYA
+360 ANFSYA

-390 SNGSG
+390 PTASG

-416 LLDLSD
+416 SLDLSD

-459 GIDSYS
+459 GIGSYS
-465 IFDKYVGFKQ
+465 IFDKFIGFKQ

-597 VVNRYINS
+597 VVNKYINS

-684 TLTNQE
+684 TLTSQE

-697 LNTEAV
+697 LNTEVV

-765 FQSDENGLATL
+765 FQSDENGLAIL
-776 KLSVSKTSPVK
+776 KLPVSKTSPVK

-825 IDNVGGKKG
+825 MDNVGGKKG
-834 IDFVSKTYTAKT
+834 VDFVSKTYTAKT

-860 LYQFNL
+860 LYQYNL
-866 SKVVENSDTEEPFD
+866 SKVVEGSETEEPFD
-880 FTVSIK
+880 FTISIK
-886 GLKEGDFVYYQ
+886 GLKKGDRIYYAV
-897 IYGESEERQVKYQ
+897 YGEENKTVEAR
-910 GEYSEFDVKISNGGG
+910 GDEYTEFDIKLSNGGG

-967 EMATPYISGNANNSY
+967 EMATPYISGTSNNSY

-1009 ELFDFTTK
+1009 ELFDFTAK

-1050 DFKMKHGDV
+1050 EFKMRHGDV

-1073 LIEKDNAYITTMTSD
+1073 LTEKDNAYITTMTSG
-1088 NNVVEDKTIIVDITG
+1088 NNVVDGKTITVDITG
-1103 DAIKEIKVNNSLG
+1103 DEIREIKVNNSLG
-1116 FDVPTGITLPFGGIL
+1116 FDVPTGITLPFGGVL

-1138 VIYIIRR
+1138 VIYIIKR
-1145 GNGDN
+1145 GKGDK

>member
-1 MDIFLRLEFTQTQQ
+1 M
-15 IFLRIKEKNMKKKI
+15 KNKI

-75 NGTSTDATLEIY
+75 GGTTTDATLEIY

-111 INAIKNYYDG
+111 VNAIKNYYDG

-136 RLLVSSLN
+136 RLLVSSLS

-165 NGKVVSLS
+165 NGKIVSLS

-271 LTGLL
+271 LTNLR

-350 SNACSNTGEG
+350 RNACSNTGEG

-390 SNGSG
+390 PTASG

-416 LLDLSD
+416 SLDLSD

-459 GIDSYS
+459 GIGSYS
-465 IFDKYVGFKQ
+465 IFDKFIGFKQ

-481 LLKYYA
+481 LLKYYS

-568 NFIRTDNTTTVNGKQ
+568 NYIRTDSTTTVSGKQ

-597 VVNRYINS
+597 VVNKYINS

-624 TQFIFDVTLKHST
+624 TQFIFDVTLKHSS

-684 TLTNQE
+684 TLTSQE
-690 NTSGTLD
+690 NNSGTLD

-724 KNVPES
+724 KSVPES
-730 YKGFNGNNGFQF
+730 YTGYNGNNGFQF

-787 IIGNGLSSFKY
+787 IVGNGLSSFKY

-866 SKVVENSDTEEPFD
+866 SKVVEGSDTEEPFD

-897 IYGESEERQVKYQ
+897 IYGESEERKVKYQ

-944 TKGFVSNYQDMNGV
+944 TKGFVSNYQDVNGI
-958 MTENTTVGK
+958 MTDNTTVGR
-967 EMATPYISGNANNSY
+967 EMATPYVAGTVNNSY
-982 VSYTFYNRKE
+982 VAYTFYNRKE
-992 QTFIASKTVSGT
+992 QTFVTSKTVSGT

-1009 ELFDFTTK
+1009 ELFDFTAK

-1026 TGDVT
+1026 NGDVT

-1038 KETLHPNADGQY
+1038 KEVLHPNAEGQY
-1050 DFKMKHGDV
+1050 EYQMKHGDV

-1073 LIEKDNAYITTMTSD
+1073 LTEKDNAYITTMTSD
-1088 NNVVEDKTIIVDITG
+1088 NNVVEDKTITVDITG
-1103 DAIKEIKVNNSLG
+1103 DTIKEIKVNNSLG
-1116 FDVPTGITLPFGGIL
+1116 FDVPTGITLPFGGL
-1131 LLLVGIG
+1131 LLLIGIG
-1138 VIYIIRR
+1138 VIYIIKR
-1145 GNGDN
+1145 GKGDN

>member
-1 MDIFLRLEFTQTQQ
+1 M
-15 IFLRIKEKNMKKKI
+15 KNKLI
-29 LKFILMVVC
+29 KFILMVVC

-87 EDGYTVVK
+87 EDGYTIVK

-105 INNVWV
+105 IDNVWV
-111 INAIKNYYDG
+111 VNAINNYYE
-121 NPTVDMTSLVYDSDT
+121 NPTIDITALVYDSDT
-136 RLLVSSLN
+136 RLLVNSMNVYGSGMLSN
-144 KVEGGFWWRF
+144 VGQF
-154 RHFWANETYGP
+154 RTQRRYNSEIHDFELVGT
-165 NGKVVSLS
+165 
-173 KLKEIDLSKT
+173 KLKLIDLSKT
-183 TPITDAGQT
+183 TPINDDGLD
-192 ENTDSTRM
+192 EMTDSTPESKH
-200 NLTNT
+200 LQFFNT
-205 FSQIGIEK
+205 FENLGVDK
-213 LIFGQNWS
+213 LVFGDNWS
-221 KIKIGNIDNLF
+221 KVRISSMSSVFAYAKIK
-232 YHSLI
+232 
-237 NEVVGLEYMDIK
+237 EVVGFEKLKIQTANMN
-249 PTSTESAFSN
+249 SAFSN
-259 ATIKKIDLSKLD
+259 SDIGSIDITKIDLTQLVTAD
-271 LTGLL
+271 
-276 YGSRMFDTARVD
+276 RAFDTTSVPVG
-288 FKDLF
+288 DLF
-293 SRQHINNLKSGRYMF
+293 SRQHITKLKSASYMF
-308 SLYVTDEPLDVTG
+308 SLYKTDKPLDVTG
-321 IDLANGGGS
+321 IDLSEGGNFN
-330 GSDYQGMFSA
+330 GMFEA
-340 LQAPSFKFDF
+340 VQAPSFKFDF
-350 SNACSNTGEG
+350 SNAKGSF
-360 ADFSYA
+360 AYA
-366 FSRLSMQIDTSKLP
+366 FSRLGMQIDTSKLP
-380 KLIYKPVGYD
+380 KPIYKPAGYD
-390 SNGSG
+390 PSG
-395 SNIFYMDML
+395 SANNSFYEDML
-404 SYNSSWWEVYQK
+404 SYNNSWWEVYQK
-416 LLDLSD
+416 SLDLSD
-422 YSTDYIGSTN
+422 YSSDNIGSSN
-432 VLDNQSGVQ
+432 ILDNQSGVQ

-459 GIDSYS
+459 GIGSYS
-465 IFDKYVGFKQ
+465 IFDKFIGFKQ

-568 NFIRTDNTTTVNGKQ
+568 NYIRTDSTTTVNGKQ

-597 VVNRYINS
+597 VVNKYINS

-663 ITLELPKGTE
+663 ITLELPKGAE

-684 TLTNQE
+684 TLTSQE

-709 TFPNTSD
+709 IFPNTSD

-730 YKGFNGNNGFQF
+730 YKGYNGDNSFIF
-742 EITLSNLSPN
+742 EVALSGLTPN
-752 STYQYEQYGQTRD
+752 TTYQYEQYGQTKD
-765 FQSDENGLATL
+765 FTSDENGLAN
-776 KLSVSKTSPVK
+776 LSLSISKTSPVK
-787 IIGNGLSSFKY
+787 IIGNGISSFKY
-798 SIKENAPL
+798 SIREKAPN

-811 TFIPSMQVYEDTSL
+811 TYIPSMQVYEDTSL

-852 VVTNDIYD
+852 VITNDIYD
-860 LYQFNL
+860 LYQYNL
-866 SKVVENSDTEEPFD
+866 SKVVENSETEEPFD
-880 FTVSIK
+880 FTISIK
-886 GLKEGDFVYYQ
+886 GLKKGDRIYYAV
-897 IYGESEERQVKYQ
+897 YGEENKTVEAR
-910 GEYSEFDVKISNGGG
+910 GDEYTEFNIKLSNGSGI
-925 LDMFNI
+925 DIFNI
-931 PMYAQVSVIEHAN
+931 PTYAEVSAIEHAN
-944 TKGFVSNYQDMNGV
+944 TKGFVSNYQDMNGL
-958 MTENTTVGK
+958 MTDNTTVGK
-967 EMATPYISGNANNSY
+967 EMATPYIAGNVNNSY
-982 VSYTFYNRKE
+982 VGYVFYNRKE
-992 QTFIASKTVSGT
+992 QTIVTSKTVTGN
-1004 QGNKN
+1004 QGDKYKN
-1009 ELFDFTTK
+1009 FDFNAKFFKEDGSAYTGKVTIARKNGTK
-1017 LTTEDDSVY
+1017 EELTPDSENVY
-1026 TGDVT
+1026 T
-1031 IVDKYGK
+1031 Y
-1038 KETLHPNADGQY
+1038 Q
-1050 DFKMKHGDV
+1050 MKHGDV
-1059 MQFTGFSSKIKNVE
+1059 IQLSNFEEKIKSAEITEVDNEYETTVQE
-1073 LIEKDNAYITTMTSD
+1073 VGKDAVNS
-1088 NNVVEDKTIIVDITG
+1088 KTITVDVENSDKQINFT
-1103 DAIKEIKVNNSLG
+1103 NNLG
-1116 FDVPTGITLPFGGIL
+1116 INIPTGIALPLGGIAL
-1131 LLLVGIG
+1131 LAVGV
-1138 VIYIIRR
+1138 VIIVLNKKKR
-1145 GNGDN
+1145 GA

>member
-1 MDIFLRLEFTQTQQ
+1 M
-15 IFLRIKEKNMKKKI
+15 KNKFI
-29 LKFILMVVC
+29 KFILMVVC
-38 VIALLPHSVHAEG
+38 IIALLPHSVHAEG

-75 NGTSTDATLEIY
+75 GGTSTDATLEIY

-95 SNSTVPQAQK
+95 SNSTVEQSQK

-111 INAIKNYYDG
+111 IKAVKSYYAN
-121 NPTVDMTSLVYDSDT
+121 NPTVDITSLIYDGDT
-136 RLLVSSLN
+136 RLLVSSL
-144 KVEGGFWWRF
+144 KYEDGFNSVKQFNPKKRYTPTG
-154 RHFWANETYGP
+154 EE
-165 NGKVVSLS
+165 VDLS
-173 KLKEIDLSKT
+173 KLKVIDLSKT

-192 ENTDSTRM
+192 ENTDSNRVK
-200 NLTNT
+200 LIWA
-205 FSQIGIEK
+205 FAQLGIEK
-213 LIFGQNWS
+213 LIFGENWS
-221 KIKIGNIDNLF
+221 KLKFGDLNGAFIYSK
-232 YHSLI
+232 I
-237 NEVVGLEYMDIK
+237 NEVVGFEYLNIK
-249 PTSTESAFSN
+249 PTSTEQTFSN
-259 ATIKKIDLSKLD
+259 AIIDKIDLSKLD

-276 YGSRMFDTARVD
+276 YGSRMFDTARVPI
-288 FKDLF
+288 KDLF
-293 SRQHINNLKSGRYMF
+293 SRQHINNIRSGEYMF

-321 IDLANGGGS
+321 LDLANAGGS
-330 GSDYQGMFSA
+330 GSGFQGMFSA

-350 SNACSNTGEG
+350 RNACSNTGEG

-366 FSRLSMQIDTSKLP
+366 FSRLSMQIDTGKLP
-380 KLIYKPVGYD
+380 KLIYKPVDYD
-390 SNGSG
+390 PNGSG

-404 SYNSSWWEVYQK
+404 SYNASWWEVYQK
-416 LLDLSD
+416 SLDLSD
-422 YSTDYIGSTN
+422 YSTDNIGSTN
-432 VLDNQSGVQ
+432 VLDTQTGVQ

-459 GIDSYS
+459 GIGSYS
-465 IFDKYVGFKQ
+465 IFDKFIGFKQ

-514 REPVAGDNSP
+514 KEPVEGDNSP

-597 VVNRYINS
+597 VVNKYINS

-673 YTITERAVKNW
+673 YAITERAVKNW
-684 TLTNQE
+684 TLTSQE

-697 LNTEAV
+697 LNTETV

-730 YKGFNGNNGFQF
+730 YKGYNGNNGFQF

-765 FQSDENGLATL
+765 FTSDENGLATL
-776 KLSVSKTSPVK
+776 SLSISKTSPVK
-787 IIGNGLSSFKY
+787 IIGNGISSFKY
-798 SIKENAPL
+798 SIREKAPN

-811 TFIPSMQVYEDTSL
+811 TYIPSMQVYEDTSL

-866 SKVVENSDTEEPFD
+866 SKVVEGSETEEPFD

-886 GLKEGDFVYYQ
+886 GLKEGDFIYYQ
-897 IYGESEERQVKYQ
+897 IYGESEERKVKYQ

-967 EMATPYISGNANNSY
+967 EMATPYVSGTSNNSY
-982 VSYTFYNRKE
+982 VAYTFYNRKE
-992 QTFIASKTVSGT
+992 QTFVTSKTVSGT

-1009 ELFDFTTK
+1009 ELFDFTAK
-1017 LTTEDDSVY
+1017 LTTEDDSGY
-1026 TGDVT
+1026 NGEVT

-1038 KETLHPNADGQY
+1038 KEVLHPNTEGQY
-1050 DFKMKHGDV
+1050 EFKMRHGDV

-1073 LIEKDNAYITTMTSD
+1073 LTEKDNAYVTTMTSD
-1088 NNVVEDKTIIVDITG
+1088 NNVVEDKTITVDITG
-1103 DAIKEIKVNNSLG
+1103 DTIKEIKVNNSLG
-1116 FDVPTGITLPFGGIL
+1116 FDVPTGITLPVGGIL

>member
-1 MDIFLRLEFTQTQQ
+1 M
-15 IFLRIKEKNMKKKI
+15 KNKI
-29 LKFILMVVC
+29 LKLILMVVC

-65 IKKMNLSDYS
+65 IKKMNLSDFS

-95 SNSTVPQAQK
+95 SNSTVPQSQK

-121 NPTVDMTSLVYDSDT
+121 NPTVDMTSLVYDNDT
-136 RLLVSSLN
+136 RLLVSSLS

-154 RHFWANETYGP
+154 KNFWAKETYGL
-165 NGKVVSLS
+165 NGRTVSLS
-173 KLKEIDLSKT
+173 NLKEIDLSKT
-183 TPITDAGQT
+183 TPITDAGQE
-192 ENTDSTRM
+192 ENTDSTRI
-200 NLTNT
+200 NLLNA

-221 KIKIGNIDNLF
+221 KIKIGDISNLF
-232 YHSLI
+232 YHSVI

-249 PTSTESAFSN
+249 PISTESAFSN
-259 ATIKKIDLSKLD
+259 ATIKKIDFSKLD
-271 LTGLL
+271 LTNLR

-293 SRQHINNLKSGRYMF
+293 SRQHINNLRSGDYMF
-308 SLYVTDEPLDVTG
+308 SLYVTDEPLDITG

-330 GSDYQGMFSA
+330 GSSYQGMFSA

-350 SNACSNTGEG
+350 RNACSNTGEG

-416 LLDLSD
+416 SLDLSD

-459 GIDSYS
+459 GIGSYS
-465 IFDKYVGFKQ
+465 IFDKFIGFKQ

-568 NFIRTDNTTTVNGKQ
+568 NFIRTDSTTTVNGKQ

-597 VVNRYINS
+597 VVNKYINS

-684 TLTNQE
+684 TLTSQE

-697 LNTEAV
+697 LNTEAI

-709 TFPNTSD
+709 TFPNVSD

-825 IDNVGGKKG
+825 LDNVGGKKG

-866 SKVVENSDTEEPFD
+866 SKVVEGSETEEPFD

-897 IYGESEERQVKYQ
+897 IYGESEERKVKYQ

-967 EMATPYISGNANNSY
+967 EMATPYVSGTVNNSY
-982 VSYTFYNRKE
+982 VAYTFYNRKE
-992 QTFIASKTVSGT
+992 QTFVTSKTVSGT

-1009 ELFDFTTK
+1009 ELFDFTAK

-1026 TGDVT
+1026 NGEVT

-1038 KETLHPNADGQY
+1038 KETLHPNTEGQY
-1050 DFKMKHGDV
+1050 EFEMRHGDV
-1059 MQFTGFSSKIKNVE
+1059 MQFTGFSSKIKNIE
-1073 LIEKDNAYITTMTSD
+1073 LTEKDNAYITTMTSD
-1088 NNVVEDKTIIVDITG
+1088 NNVVDSKTITVDISG
-1103 DAIKEIKVNNSLG
+1103 DTIKEIKVNNSLG
-1116 FDVPTGITLPFGGIL
+1116 FDVPTGITLPVGGL

-1138 VIYIIRR
+1138 VIYIIKR
-1145 GNGDN
+1145 GKGDK

>member
-1 MDIFLRLEFTQTQQ
+1 
-15 IFLRIKEKNMKKKI
+15 
-29 LKFILMVVC
+29 MVVC

-75 NGTSTDATLEIY
+75 GGTSTDATLEIY

-95 SNSTVPQAQK
+95 SNSTVEQSQK

-111 INAIKNYYDG
+111 IKAVKSYYAS
-121 NPTVDMTSLVYDSDT
+121 NPTVDITSLVYDSDT
-136 RLLVSSLN
+136 RLLVSSL
-144 KVEGGFWWRF
+144 KYEDGFNSVKQFNPKKRYTPTG
-154 RHFWANETYGP
+154 EE
-165 NGKVVSLS
+165 VDLS
-173 KLKEIDLSKT
+173 KLKVIDLSKT

-192 ENTDSTRM
+192 ENTDSNRIK
-200 NLTNT
+200 LIWS
-205 FSQIGIEK
+205 FAQLGIEK
-213 LIFGQNWS
+213 LIFGENWS
-221 KIKIGNIDNLF
+221 KLKFGDLNGAFIYSK
-232 YHSLI
+232 I
-237 NEVVGLEYMDIK
+237 NEVVGFENLNIK
-249 PTSTESAFSN
+249 PTSTEQAFSN
-259 ATIKKIDLSKLD
+259 AIIDKIDLSKLD
-271 LTGLL
+271 LTDLL
-276 YGSRMFDTARVD
+276 YGSRMFDTARVPI
-288 FKDLF
+288 KDLF
-293 SRQHINNLKSGRYMF
+293 SRQHINNIRSGEYMF

-321 IDLANGGGS
+321 LDLANAGGS
-330 GSDYQGMFSA
+330 GSGFQGMFSA
-340 LQAPSFKFDF
+340 LRAPSFKFDF
-350 SNACSNTGEG
+350 RNACSNTGQG

-416 LLDLSD
+416 SLDLSD

-459 GIDSYS
+459 GIGSYS
-465 IFDKYVGFKQ
+465 IFDKFIGFKQ

-481 LLKYYA
+481 LLKYYS

-558 THYIVEDENP
+558 THYIIEDENP
-568 NFIRTDNTTTVNGKQ
+568 NFIRTDKTTTVNGKQ

-597 VVNRYINS
+597 VVNKYINS

-624 TQFIFDVTLKHST
+624 TQFIFDVTLKHSS

-684 TLTNQE
+684 TLTSQE

-697 LNTEAV
+697 LNAEAV

-866 SKVVENSDTEEPFD
+866 SKVVENSETEEPFD

-897 IYGESEERQVKYQ
+897 IYGESEERKVKYQ

-967 EMATPYISGNANNSY
+967 EMATPYISGTVNNSY

-992 QTFIASKTVSGT
+992 QTIVTSKTVTGN
-1004 QGNKN
+1004 QGDKYKN
-1009 ELFDFTTK
+1009 FDFNAKFFKEDGSAYTGKVVIARKNGTK
-1017 LTTEDDSVY
+1017 EELTPNSENVY
-1026 TGDVT
+1026 T
-1031 IVDKYGK
+1031 Y
-1038 KETLHPNADGQY
+1038 Q
-1050 DFKMKHGDV
+1050 MKHGDV
-1059 MQFTGFSSKIKNVE
+1059 MQLSNFEEKIKSVE
-1073 LIEKDNAYITTMTSD
+1073 ITEADNEYDTTVQVVGEQPTKSKTATLD
-1088 NNVVEDKTIIVDITG
+1088 VENADKQVNFTNN
-1103 DAIKEIKVNNSLG
+1103 LG
-1116 FDVPTGITLPFGGIL
+1116 INIPTGIALPLGGVVIL
-1131 LLLVGIG
+1131 AIG
-1138 VIYIIRR
+1138 AVIVVL
-1145 GNGDN
+1145 NKKKKES

>member
-1 MDIFLRLEFTQTQQ
+1 MRNKL
-15 IFLRIKEKNMKKKI
+15 

-38 VIALLPHSVHAEG
+38 IVTLLPHSVHAEG

-75 NGTSTDATLEIY
+75 GGTSTDAILEIY

-105 INNVWV
+105 INNTWV
-111 INAIKNYYDG
+111 VNAINGYYEN
-121 NPTVDMTSLVYDSDT
+121 NPTVDITSLVYDSDT
-136 RLLVSSLN
+136 RLLVNSMNVYGSGMLSN
-144 KVEGGFWWRF
+144 VGQF
-154 RHFWANETYGP
+154 RTQRRYNSEIHDFELVGT
-165 NGKVVSLS
+165 
-173 KLKEIDLSKT
+173 KLKLIDLSKT
-183 TPITDAGQT
+183 TPINDDGLD
-192 ENTDSTRM
+192 EMTDSTPESKH
-200 NLTNT
+200 LQFFNT
-205 FSQIGIEK
+205 FENLGVDK
-213 LIFGQNWS
+213 LVFGENWS
-221 KIKIGNIDNLF
+221 KVRISSMSSVFAYAKIK
-232 YHSLI
+232 
-237 NEVVGLEYMDIK
+237 EVVGFEKLKIQTANMN
-249 PTSTESAFSN
+249 SAFSN
-259 ATIKKIDLSKLD
+259 SDIGSIDITKIDLTQLVTAD
-271 LTGLL
+271 
-276 YGSRMFDTARVD
+276 RAFDTTSVPVG
-288 FKDLF
+288 DLF
-293 SRQHINNLKSGRYMF
+293 SRQHVTKLKGASYMF
-308 SLYVTDEPLDVTG
+308 SLYKTDKPLDVTG
-321 IDLANGGGS
+321 IDLSEGGNFN
-330 GSDYQGMFSA
+330 GMFVA

-350 SNACSNTGEG
+350 SNAKGSF
-360 ADFSYA
+360 AYA
-366 FSRLSMQIDTSKLP
+366 FSRLGMQIDTSKLP
-380 KLIYKPVGYD
+380 KPIYKPAGYD
-390 SNGSG
+390 PSG
-395 SNIFYMDML
+395 SADNSFYEDML

-416 LLDLSD
+416 SIDLSD
-422 YSTDYIGSTN
+422 YSTDNIGSTN

-459 GIDSYS
+459 GIGSYS

-496 RKYAST
+496 RKYASN

-558 THYIVEDENP
+558 KHYIVEDENP
-568 NFIRTDNTTTVNGKQ
+568 NYIRTDSTTTVNGRQ

-597 VVNRYINS
+597 VVNKYINT

-643 INDILFKDGVG
+643 INGIMFKDGVG

-684 TLTNQE
+684 ALTNQE

-697 LNTEAV
+697 LNAEAV
-703 FTNTRD
+703 FTNKRD

-724 KNVPES
+724 KNVPAS
-730 YKGFNGNNGFQF
+730 YTGYNADNGFMF
-742 EITLSNLSPN
+742 DVTLSNLTPN

-765 FQSDENGLATL
+765 FQSDENGIATL
-776 KLSVSKTSPVK
+776 NLSISKTSPIK

-798 SIKENAPL
+798 SIKEKASS
-806 AGDTY
+806 AGDSYTY
-811 TFIPSMQVYEDTSL
+811 IPSMQVYEDTSL
-825 IDNVGGKKG
+825 VDNVGGKKG

-860 LYQFNL
+860 LYQYNL
-866 SKVVENSDTEEPFD
+866 SKVVENSETEEPFD
-880 FTVSIK
+880 FTISIK
-886 GLKEGDFVYYQ
+886 GLKKGDRFYYAV
-897 IYGESEERQVKYQ
+897 YGEENKVIEAR
-910 GEYSEFDVKISNGGG
+910 GDEYTEFDVKLSNGGG
-925 LDMFNI
+925 VDIFNI
-931 PMYAQVSVIEHAN
+931 PTYAEVSTIEHAN

-958 MTENTTVGK
+958 MTDNTTVGK

-982 VSYTFYNRKE
+982 VGYTFYNRKE
-992 QTFIASKTVSGT
+992 QTIVTSKTVTGN
-1004 QGNKN
+1004 QGDKYKN
-1009 ELFDFTTK
+1009 FDFNAKFFKEDGSAYTGKVVIARKNGTK
-1017 LTTEDDSVY
+1017 EELTPNSENVY
-1026 TGDVT
+1026 T
-1031 IVDKYGK
+1031 Y
-1038 KETLHPNADGQY
+1038 Q
-1050 DFKMKHGDV
+1050 MKHGDV
-1059 MQFTGFSSKIKNVE
+1059 MQLSNFEEKIKSAEITEADNEYDTTVQVVGEQPTKSKTVTLDVE
-1073 LIEKDNAYITTMTSD
+1073 NSD
-1088 NNVVEDKTIIVDITG
+1088 KQVDFTNNLGIDI
-1103 DAIKEIKVNNSLG
+1103 
-1116 FDVPTGITLPFGGIL
+1116 PTGIALPLGGLAL
-1131 LLLVGIG
+1131 LAVG
-1138 VIYIIRR
+1138 VLIIIINKKKRE
-1145 GNGDN
+1145 D